1 LDPKISGKTC
11 RAFLIDAPYIQT
23 TMTEVMILDTELHF
37 DGETDSLY
45 SHGLDLEEDVDTLA
59 GTHGSSGQYPEVQH
73 GETQI
78 PMWPRKQICS
88 RVVNSAQTDW
98 SVGAQCKRR
107 IGSPAIFRSVC
118 SP

>member
-23 TMTEVMILDTELHF
+23 TMTEVMILDTELPL

-45 SHGLDLEEDVDTLA
+45 SDGLDLEEDVDTLA
-59 GTHGSSGQYPEVQH
+59 GAHGSSGQYPEVQH

-78 PMWPRKQICS
+78 PICS
-88 RVVNSAQTDW
+88 RVVNWAQTDW